1 MSDGEILRD
10 PAPGYQYAP
19 EVSLVCPKC
28 GHTSSFPLAA
38 KLDKAI
44 EYAGVCG
51 ATYARRSYCDAVL
64 NVRVTSHL
72 FPARS

>member
-1 MSDGEILRD
+1 MSDVEIQRD
-10 PAPGYQYAP
+10 PAPRYEYPP

-28 GHTSSFPLAA
+28 GHTSSFPLAKA
-38 KLDKAI
+38 DQAI

-51 ATYARRSYCDAVL
+51 STYAPRSYCDAVL
-64 NVRVTSHL
+64 IVRVTSHL

>member
-38 KLDKAI
+38 KRDKAI

-51 ATYARRSYCDAVL
+51 ATYAPRSWCDAVL
-64 NVRVTSHL
+64 NVRVTSHF
-72 FPARS
+72 FPT

>member
-1 MSDGEILRD
+1 MSDRGSVPDRAAGYEY
-10 PAPGYQYAP
+10 PA
-19 EVSLVCPKC
+19 EVSVVCPKC

-38 KLDKAI
+38 KRDRVI

-72 FPARS
+72 FPT